1 MTGHASTTPSST
13 LFPAAAAT
21 NVDIDAA
28 LAEAH
33 ERFVAHNPESRR
45 VHEAA
50 EEVMPGGNT
59 RTVLFYAPFPL
70 AIADGRGS
78 RVRDADGHGYID
90 FLGEYTAG
98 LFGHSHPVIRAAID
112 RALDG
117 GINLAGH
124 NLMEAGLARAVCDR
138 FPSIDLVRFTN
149 SGTEANL
156 MAVATAVVAT
166 GRRKLLVFKGGYHG
180 GLLSFG
186 AGPAP
191 LNAPYEA
198 VLGSYNDLAG
208 AESLMAAHGPELAAI
223 LVEPMLGSG
232 GCIAGDPAFLA
243 ALRAGATRHGAVL
256 IFDEVMTSRLAPG
269 GLQEKLGILPD
280 LTTLGKY
287 IGGGM
292 SFGAFGGRRALMERY
307 DPRRPDALQHAGT
320 FNNNVLT
327 MAAGTAG
334 MTEIFTPPAVAALN
348 RRGDD
353 LRGALNGVSARHGAA
368 LEFTGIGS
376 LLAAHFSATPVR
388 TPADAAAG
396 DARLK
401 ELFFFDMLDRGIY
414 LARRGMMALS
424 MEIGDAECRALV
436 EAVDDFLA
444 SRRSLIGHRD
454 WG

>member
-1 MTGHASTTPSST
+1 MTTRHQPIRHQPSG
-13 LFPAAAAT
+13 AA
-21 NVDIDAA
+21 NIDIEAA
-28 LAEAH
+28 LAEVR
-33 ERFVAHNPESRR
+33 EQFVARNPESRKQ
-45 VHEAA
+45 HEAA
-50 EEVMPGGNT
+50 CAVMPGGNT
-59 RTVLFYAPFPL
+59 RSVLFYAPFPL
-70 AIADGRGS
+70 VIAEGRGC
-78 RVRDADGHGYID
+78 RVRDADGHDYVD

-112 RALDG
+112 RALDA

-124 NLMEAGLARAVCDR
+124 NLLEAKLARAVCER

-166 GRRKLLVFKGGYHG
+166 GRSKVLVFKGGYHG

-186 AGPAP
+186 GGASR
-191 LNAPYEA
+191 LNAPYDL
-198 VLGSYNDLAG
+198 VIGTYNDV
-208 AESLMAAHGPELAAI
+208 AEAERLVAAHGPELAAV

-232 GCIAGDPAFLA
+232 GCIPGTAEFLG
-243 ALRAGATRHGAVL
+243 ALRAGATRHGALL

-269 GLQEKLGILPD
+269 GLQEALDIRPD

-292 SFGAFGGRRALMERY
+292 SFGAFGGREDLMALY

-327 MAAGTAG
+327 MAAGHAG
-334 MTEIFTPPAVAALN
+334 LTEIFTPAAVQALN
-348 RRGDD
+348 QRGDD
-353 LRGALNGVSARHGAA
+353 LRQQLNRLCRKHEAC

-376 LLAAHFSATPVR
+376 LMTAHFSSTPVR
-388 TPADAAAG
+388 SPADAAAG
-396 DARLK
+396 DQRLK

-414 LARRGMMALS
+414 LARRAMMALS
-424 MEIGDAECRALV
+424 LEIGDAECAAMVDAV
-436 EAVDDFLA
+436 EDFLV
-444 SRRSLIGHRD
+444 SRRSLLASRG
-454 WG
+454 GSA